1 MDGITIATFCL
12 VAVTLLLALVGV
24 VQIFVIRKENK
35 LERTLAACNRYESDA
50 IIEGCVRRLR
60 EAQNRKEFEG
70 KEKDFQQDIVMVL
83 NYLDTIAIGV
93 QQGLYDENLAWDHTE
108 AIVRKWHDSLLTP
121 DTARAADISLRDY
134 DRLCKMAKR
143 WANVEPRFRRGW
155 RRRWWRST

>member
-70 KEKDFQQDIVMVL
+70 KEKDF
-83 NYLDTIAIGV
+83 
-93 QQGLYDENLAWDHTE
+93 
-108 AIVRKWHDSLLTP
+108 
-121 DTARAADISLRDY
+121 
-134 DRLCKMAKR
+134 
-143 WANVEPRFRRGW
+143 
-155 RRRWWRST
+155 